1 MPYGLRF
8 EDACLY
14 RQNPPSVLG
23 FLGIVIVFSFCS
35 DQHSQ
40 GTTSQKGKQQRFIH
54 RGDYS
59 SNIKISFSAFFSGG
73 GERLVSTELF

>member
-23 FLGIVIVFSFCS
+23 FLGIVIVFSFALINT
-35 DQHSQ
+35 HKVLPLKKANN
-40 GTTSQKGKQQRFIH
+40 KGS
-54 RGDYS
+54 Y
-59 SNIKISFSAFFSGG
+59 
-73 GERLVSTELF
+73 TEETIAAI